1 MVAEMDTT
9 LYRQDVLLERPVRAS
24 AQDHQG
30 RSRLFLRLECDGVVG
45 YGEVAPQPEA
55 LNGDPGFDEVLDA
68 SRLAIDRLAGV
79 VGRERSLPSWS
90 RVARMGSSTPASNV
104 ASALIEMAVLD
115 RELRVASR
123 RVVDVWPP
131 RFETPRQ
138 ATFSLL
144 DDDIEWLVDDD
155 VARVRVKV
163 APGRLSERAIDR
175 LALLL
180 VPVVVDYNCSATD
193 DDEVLCQVAQIC
205 DVATIS
211 AVEQPY
217 AVGNLA
223 DHARLALKLG
233 VPLSLD
239 EGVRSLRDLKQ
250 IADYGAGQM
259 ICVKPARVGGL
270 ANARAM
276 FARAD
281 ELGLSAY
288 LGGFFESPFARRVH
302 SSLANSCVREPSDLD
317 DVALSESA
325 ISEVDEV
332 ANGFGVEPSS
342 AMLEHARRL
351 TVEPENES

>member
-1 MVAEMDTT
+1 MNLT
-9 LYRQDVLLERPVRAS
+9 LHRQDVVLERPVRAS
-24 AQDHQG
+24 AQDHSR
-30 RSRLFLRLECDGVVG
+30 RSRLFLRLEHDGVAG
-45 YGEVAPQPEA
+45 YGEVAPQPFE
-55 LNGDPGFDEVLDA
+55 LNNDPGFDDVLDETRVA
-68 SRLAIDRLAGV
+68 LERLADV
-79 VGRERSLPSWS
+79 VTRERSVPSWS
-90 RVARMGSSTPASNV
+90 RVARMGSSTPASN
-104 ASALIEMAVLD
+104 AAAALIEMAVLD

-123 RVVDVWPP
+123 GVDEVWPP

-144 DDDIEWLVDDD
+144 DDDTEWRVNDD
-155 VARVRVKV
+155 VARVRVKI
-163 APGRLSERAIDR
+163 APGPLRERAIDR
-175 LALLL
+175 LAQLL
-180 VPVVVDYNCSATD
+180 VPVLVDYNCSAS
-193 DDEVLCQVAQIC
+193 DDEEVLRQVAQIR

-223 DHARLALKLG
+223 DHARLARKID

-250 IADYGAGQM
+250 IVAYGAGQM

-281 ELGLSAY
+281 ELGLNAY

-302 SSLANSCVREPSDLD
+302 SALATSCVREPSDLG
-317 DVALSESA
+317 DVALSESTGT
-325 ISEVDEV
+325 EVDV
-332 ANGFGVEPSS
+332 VPTSFGVVPSS

-351 TVEPENES
+351 SVEPENES